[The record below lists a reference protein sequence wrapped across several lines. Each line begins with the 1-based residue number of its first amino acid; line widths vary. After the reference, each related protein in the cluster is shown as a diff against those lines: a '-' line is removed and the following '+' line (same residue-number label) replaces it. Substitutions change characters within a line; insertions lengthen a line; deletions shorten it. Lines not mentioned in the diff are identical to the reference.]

1 MSAGLR
7 QCRAATVSSLARNVR
22 APLAGCLACTVG
34 FAILAVLV
42 HKSDSVQHFDAV
54 LLGHFVER
62 GSRTGSVAAGVVLL
76 GDLGALLPLLAI
88 ACGIAL
94 ARHRPR
100 AALAAVFVVAGA
112 NLTTQLFKAVLAHP
126 RFQALLGAEQISAN
140 SFPSGH
146 TTAVASIVIAFAFV
160 VPREWRQAVALVGAS
175 LIFAVGCSVMALN
188 WHYPSDVLGGIL
200 VAASWGFAAL
210 AALRAVRG
218 GWRRAPLQLDRR
230 AAISVK

>member
-1 MSAGLR
+1 MP
-7 QCRAATVSSLARNVR
+7 AATVSGLGRDIR
-22 APLAGCLACTVG
+22 APLAGCFACAVA
-34 FAILAVLV
+34 FVILAVLV
-42 HKSDSVQHFDAV
+42 HKSGSVQHFDAV
-54 LLGHFVER
+54 LLGHFAER

-94 ARHRPR
+94 ARHRSR
-100 AALAAVFVVAGA
+100 AALAAIFVVAGA

-126 RFQALLGAEQISAN
+126 RFQALLGAEQIGAN

-146 TTAVASIVIAFAFV
+146 TTAVASIAIAFAFA
-160 VPREWRQAVALVGAS
+160 VPREWRPAVTLVGTG
-175 LIFAVGCSVMALN
+175 LIFAVGCSVMALD

-200 VAASWGFAAL
+200 VSAGWGFAAL
-210 AALRAVRG
+210 AGLRATRSG
-218 GWRRAPLQLDRR
+218 SRRHSLQLGSR

>member
-1 MSAGLR
+1 M
-7 QCRAATVSSLARNVR
+7 ARNVR
-22 APLAGCLACTVG
+22 APLVGCFACAVG

-54 LLGHFVER
+54 LLGHFAER
-62 GSRTGSVAAGVVLL
+62 GSRTGSVAAGIVLL
-76 GDLGALLPLLAI
+76 GDLGALLLLLAI

-112 NLTTQLFKAVLAHP
+112 NLTTQLFKALLAHP
-126 RFQALLGAEQISAN
+126 RFQALLGAEQIGAN

-146 TTAVASIVIAFAFV
+146 TTAVASIAIAFAFV
-160 VPREWRQAVALVGAS
+160 VSREWRPAVALIGTGVVA
-175 LIFAVGCSVMALN
+175 AVGCSVMALN

-200 VAASWGFAAL
+200 VAAGWGFAAL
-210 AALRAVRG
+210 AGQRATQG
-218 GWRRAPLQLDRR
+218 GSSWQPDQLGSR
-230 AAISVK
+230 AAISLK